1 MEKKRGPFLSNPFVA
16 RTSRWGLLAWSVI
29 GLIILVGVI
38 FRFVLYPIRII
49 FAPLVVALIVIYLL
63 DPIVTFLQ
71 GRGLGRVWGTLL
83 TYVVVLSAVAV
94 ALAYL
99 GEVVGHQVNQFVHTV
114 PALLNKA
121 QVGVQAAFD
130 RMGIHIDTKAITAAF
145 EPNSGSAFLFFGRI
159 TAFTSGVVHLA
170 FVFLLG
176 PLIAFYLLVD
186 LPKIRPS
193 VESLIPVRRREDVWT
208 LVQRVGDTLGG
219 FFRGQLLVALL
230 VGLVSMLGFWVVGLP
245 YFALMGALT
254 GLLALVPLIGTL
266 IAAVPTLFVA
276 LTASRET
283 GQVLRVPGGW
293 RLALASMLVLI
304 LVQQLDKWVLE
315 PRLLSR
321 AVRLHPVSVLL
332 SLLVGGSLL
341 GLWGMLLAVPTVA
354 AIKVVVLYVW
364 DTRSRW
370 PPRTASE
377 GEPARAERL
386 ETPAAVKP
394 NGERLER
401 APARPRSTG

>member
-1 MEKKRGPFLSNPFVA
+1 
-16 RTSRWGLLAWSVI
+16 
-29 GLIILVGVI
+29 
-38 FRFVLYPIRII
+38 
-49 FAPLVVALIVIYLL
+49 
-63 DPIVTFLQ
+63 
-71 GRGLGRVWGTLL
+71 
-83 TYVVVLSAVAV
+83 
-94 ALAYL
+94 
-99 GEVVGHQVNQFVHTV
+99 
-114 PALLNKA
+114 
-121 QVGVQAAFD
+121 
-130 RMGIHIDTKAITAAF
+130 
-145 EPNSGSAFLFFGRI
+145 
-159 TAFTSGVVHLA
+159 
-170 FVFLLG
+170 
-176 PLIAFYLLVD
+176 
-186 LPKIRPS
+186 
-193 VESLIPVRRREDVWT
+193 
-208 LVQRVGDTLGG
+208 VGDTLGG

-293 RLALASMLVLI
+293 RLALASMLVRI